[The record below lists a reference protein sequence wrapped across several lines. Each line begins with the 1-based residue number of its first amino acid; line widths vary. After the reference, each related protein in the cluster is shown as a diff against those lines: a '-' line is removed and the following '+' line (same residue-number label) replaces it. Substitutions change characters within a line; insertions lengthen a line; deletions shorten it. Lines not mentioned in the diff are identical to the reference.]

1 MDILGFL
8 TEEMKEYEEQ
18 MGIDFNEEDEEE
30 EEEEEDEYEDDFIY
44 KTKFKK

>member
-1 MDILGFL
+1 
-8 TEEMKEYEEQ
+8 
-18 MGIDFNEEDEEE
+18 MGLDFNEEE